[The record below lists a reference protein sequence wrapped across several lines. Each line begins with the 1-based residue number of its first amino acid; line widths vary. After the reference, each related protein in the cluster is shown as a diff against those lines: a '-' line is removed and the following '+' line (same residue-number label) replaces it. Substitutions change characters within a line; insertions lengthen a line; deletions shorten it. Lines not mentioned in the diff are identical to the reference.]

1 MINRI
6 IIRNSERIILDIP
19 IVEFDIFEKD
29 IELNR
34 YSNLLELTLNYKDG
48 GDLINWWDNNPLY
61 RTELILYS
69 LEKVECINII
79 RFTIEQ
85 TSLYNDLF
93 HIKIHYRDFLITNLS
108 IIPELKSLYRDIQI
122 NKILND
128 V

>member
-6 IIRNSERIILDIP
+6 IIRSSEQIILDIP

-29 IELNR
+29 IELDR

-48 GDLINWWDNNPLY
+48 GDLIHWYDNTPSY

-69 LEKVECINII
+69 LKKVECVSIA

-85 TSLYNDLF
+85 TSLYDDLF
-93 HIKIHYRDFLITNLS
+93 HIKIHYRDFLNTNLS

>member
-29 IELNR
+29 IELNG

-48 GDLINWWDNNPLY
+48 GDLIHWYDNTPSY

-69 LEKVECINII
+69 LEKIECVSIA

-85 TSLYNDLF
+85 TSLYDDLF
-93 HIKIHYRDFLITNLS
+93 HIKIHYRDFLNTNLS

-122 NKILND
+122 NKILNN

>member
-6 IIRNSERIILDIP
+6 IIRSSEQIILDIP
-19 IVEFDIFEKD
+19 IVEFDIFFKD
-29 IELNR
+29 IELDR

-48 GDLINWWDNNPLY
+48 GDLIHWYDNTPSY

-69 LEKVECINII
+69 LEKVECVSIE

-85 TSLYNDLF
+85 TSLYDDLF
-93 HIKIHYRDFLITNLS
+93 HIKIHYRDFLNTNLS

>member
-29 IELNR
+29 IELDR

-48 GDLINWWDNNPLY
+48 GDLIHWYDNTPSY
-61 RTELILYS
+61 RSELILYS
-69 LEKVECINII
+69 LEKIECVSIE

-85 TSLYNDLF
+85 TSLYDDLF
-93 HIKIHYRDFLITNLS
+93 HIKIHYRDFLNTNLS
-108 IIPELKSLYRDIQI
+108 VIPELKSLYRDIQI
-122 NKILND
+122 NKILNN

>member
-1 MINRI
+1 MLSRI

-34 YSNLLELTLNYKDG
+34 YSNLLELTFNYKDG
-48 GDLINWWDNNPLY
+48 GDLINWWDNTPLY

-69 LEKVECINII
+69 LEKIECICIT

-93 HIKIHYRDFLITNLS
+93 HIKMHYRDFLHTNLS